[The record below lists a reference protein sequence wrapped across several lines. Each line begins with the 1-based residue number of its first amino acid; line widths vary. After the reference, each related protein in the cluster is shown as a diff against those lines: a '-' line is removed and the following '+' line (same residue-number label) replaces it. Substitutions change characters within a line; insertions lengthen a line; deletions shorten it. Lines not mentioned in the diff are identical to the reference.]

1 MSGPVFIAPYMTT
14 ILQQHNHWLQMA
26 INFPHTEAFYAVVYH
41 ALQHVNR
48 TQFSYKGGPLPP
60 GQRPESIAQIA
71 ADPNNNQAINAAAK
85 ITELGDQLQAVC
97 TLASYL
103 TGEGDPRHS
112 AQLRDYPHKVLLTP
126 SWDVEENDTVMRP
139 VRSHPEDMTA
149 LNAHE
154 REMLLSPVQF
164 QFVIATLNRFHL
176 DTEVRNAAVTARL
189 FLVLV
194 TGVTE
199 IRDHVASELVA
210 EGYSAADQETL
221 FAYISDEMRAFAQ
234 SPIDF
239 KNAHEYW
246 NSTWTAI
253 SDTIRSRD
261 FHRMQQAIQARER
274 SRADV
279 AAKVREKTA
288 RKRQTRTAAK
298 SRRRNESQQSS
309 TAATTTLPPQ
319 PQPDNDDDE
328 EDDLEGILYLP

>member
-1 MSGPVFIAPYMTT
+1 MATV
-14 ILQQHNHWLQMA
+14 LQQHNHWLQLA
-26 INFPHTEAFYAVVYH
+26 INFPHTPEFYAIVYH
-41 ALQHVNR
+41 TLQYVNR
-48 TQFSYKGGPLPP
+48 TQFSYKGGPAPV

-71 ADPNNNQAINAAAK
+71 ADPNNNQSINAAAK

-126 SWDVEENDTVMRP
+126 SWEVEQNDTVMRP
-139 VRSHPEDMTA
+139 VRAHPEDVDA
-149 LNAHE
+149 LDAHE

-164 QFVIATLNRFHL
+164 QFMIATLNRFHH
-176 DTEVRNAAVTARL
+176 DPAVRNAAVSARL

-199 IRDHVASELVA
+199 IRDHVASELTA

-221 FAYISDEMRAFAQ
+221 FAYITDEMRAFAQ
-234 SPIDF
+234 APVNF
-239 KNAHEYW
+239 QNAQEYW
-246 NSTWTAI
+246 NSTWTAV

-279 AAKVREKTA
+279 AAKVREKTYK
-288 RKRQTRTAAK
+288 KRQTRTASK
-298 SRRRNESQQSS
+298 LRRRGGEAAAA
-309 TAATTTLPPQ
+309 AATAEPQ
-319 PQPDNDDDE
+319 PPADDNNNE
-328 EDDLEGILYLP
+328 EEEELLDEGILYLP